1 MARFLMVAY
10 TTYLHDGRVRRH
22 AEALA
27 EAGHEIDVMV
37 IAAGEPS
44 ELNGVNLIGI
54 DVPRYRGASHSSYLR
69 VYGRFFGLAASRAI
83 SRSRKHPYDGVIIC
97 TMPDAAVLC
106 ALPLRIFGSRILLDI
121 HDTMPELY
129 LDKFGDDRGAFGAK
143 ILMWQERI
151 SAALANRVLA
161 VHEPHRQRLI
171 AAGIPSD
178 KITVVANGPD
188 PRIFGGERA
197 APAPEAKFKLVC
209 HGTVA
214 HRLGLDLVVRAI
226 SMLRDRVPDLEM
238 LVIGDGDCY
247 DDVVALAKELRVED
261 RIEFRGLVPTVELP
275 AAFAGATVGLVP
287 QRSTHA
293 TNLMLPVKLLEYAAL
308 GIPVIASRLR
318 TIEHYFGPREVRFF
332 EPENVEGLA
341 SAILAMHDN
350 PAERLEMA
358 ARAYA
363 AGARLAWDTQRESFY
378 RAIDAL
384 IQKGELTSWSL
395 QRPHS

>member
-1 MARFLMVAY
+1 VARFLMVAY
-10 TTYLHDGRVRRH
+10 TTYLHDARVHRH

-27 EAGHEIDVMV
+27 ERCHEIDVIV
-37 IAAGEPS
+37 IAAGEPV
-44 ELNGVNLIGI
+44 ELNGVNLVGI
-54 DVPRYRGASHSSYLR
+54 DVPRYRGASHSSYLK
-69 VYGRFFGLAASRAI
+69 VYGRFFGRAASLAI
-83 SRSRKHPYDGVIIC
+83 GRSRKRPYDGVIIC

-106 ALPLRIFGSRILLDI
+106 AVPLRIFGSRILLDI

-129 LDKFGDDRGAFGAK
+129 LDKFGDERGAFGARL
-143 ILMWQERI
+143 LMKGERLC
-151 SAALANRVLA
+151 AGLADQVLA

-171 AAGIPSD
+171 AVGIPD
-178 KITVVANGPD
+178 KKITVVANGPD
-188 PRIFGGERA
+188 FRIFGAERA
-197 APAPEAKFKLVC
+197 LPAPGAKFKLVC

-226 SMLRDRVPDLEM
+226 ALLRDRLPELEM

-247 DDVVALAKELRVED
+247 DEVVALAKELRVDD

-275 AAFAGATVGLVP
+275 AAFADATVGLVP

-332 EPENVEGLA
+332 DPENIEDLA
-341 SAILAMHDN
+341 GAILEMHDN

-358 ARAYA
+358 ARAHT
-363 AGARLAWDTQRESFY
+363 AGARLSWDTQRESFY

-395 QRPHS
+395 QRPH